1 MSNLRAKPSDIDES
15 SVSGKLLI
23 ATPAMSDP
31 RFDRAVIL
39 MCNHDDS
46 QAFGIVINRPFI
58 SPRLRELLAQ
68 LDVSIS
74 ERVPDEPVLE
84 GGPVDT
90 QRGFVIHSADYFETG
105 ASIKVQPNIAVTP
118 TKGVLG
124 AMASDAPPKH
134 AQLALGYAGWGAGQL
149 DAELKQNAW
158 LIAQASEA
166 LVFLTAAD
174 AIWKDALASLGIKP
188 EMLSAL
194 SGNA

>member
-105 ASIKVQPNIAVTP
+105 ASIKVQPNNHEVAR
-118 TKGVLG
+118 
-124 AMASDAPPKH
+124 
-134 AQLALGYAGWGAGQL
+134 
-149 DAELKQNAW
+149 
-158 LIAQASEA
+158 
-166 LVFLTAAD
+166 
-174 AIWKDALASLGIKP
+174 
-188 EMLSAL
+188 
-194 SGNA
+194 

>member
-90 QRGFVIHSADYFETG
+90 QRGFVIHSAAYFETG